1 MFINKAI
8 HFSMLSDP
16 SKWVLNI
23 DESFMCFQ
31 QYSATMRGVDRDRPR
46 RRNQPQ
52 VLLQQSSYM
61 VIP

>member
-1 MFINKAI
+1 MFINKAVY
-8 HFSMLSDP
+8 FSMLSDP
-16 SKWVLNI
+16 SKYALNI

-31 QYSATMRGVDRDRPR
+31 QYSATMRGVDRNRPG

-61 VIP
+61 VVS